1 MLINYAFIGTKMKK
15 FKTVKMTEI
24 KDEDFMYKRK
34 INYLQRKNVYIKKKG
49 RENQI
54 KTERSER
61 PNNGKQI

>member
-1 MLINYAFIGTKMKK
+1 MS
-15 FKTVKMTEI
+15 EI

-34 INYLQRKNVYIKKKG
+34 INYLQRKNIYIKKKG

-54 KTERSER
+54 KMERSER